1 MTPSLTKI
9 TRGLTG
15 ARWHVIDYDPVA
27 RASGATAQLDRLQS
41 ETGENRILLR
51 CLLNRGL
58 TGAEEIRKFLAP
70 EFIDNLHSPFL
81 LRDMERAA
89 ERLRHAIRDRERIMI
104 VTDFDVDGTTSS
116 VILSHTLRLLGAG
129 DLISCYIPDRFTEG
143 YGLSRE
149 IVDRAAAEGFRII
162 VTADIG
168 IKSHAEARM
177 ARALGVDLIICDHH
191 LPDGEDV
198 PAEAFAVL
206 CPKGSSGVDYP
217 NKKLA
222 DALLTGRENRDAI
235 LSSLAKLTAIGTI
248 ADMVD
253 LSASENR
260 AIVSHG
266 LRSLN
271 QRSNNPGLRAL
282 LKLSQVNSPVTAFD
296 VGFRIGPRINAAG
309 RIAHA
314 DSVLALF
321 DAKTDDEAMK
331 IAFKL
336 DAMNAQRQHVQSVLL
351 DKLKA
356 SIEGSRPDPESELDR
371 VLVFAGA
378 ETEGFHR
385 GVIGIVCSKIV
396 EMTGRPTFIC
406 SIDEEGVAHG
416 SARSIN
422 GFHLVEALD
431 TISDALVKYG
441 GHPMA
446 AGFTVAASK
455 IEEMRYRLNRHAAEI
470 LSDDDLGRRLSADA
484 EITLEDATIECARA
498 LARLEPHGVGNP
510 YPLFLIRR
518 APLRSIRK
526 LKEKHLKFLIGREKA
541 EIEALW
547 WNAAEYQPE
556 FAGASE
562 ISLMCRL
569 EINKWN
575 GRENCQLRV
584 IDGAWLSLVERS
596 VRDREVVGSNPIAP
610 TFRINHLRASRDA
623 HFAFAVTFAATL
635 GLEEH
640 RVLLVNFQTRLPTS
654 MVARCYEILSILRRS
669 IQ

>member
-1 MTPSLTKI
+1 DPS
-9 TRGLTG
+9 
-15 ARWHVIDYDPVA
+15 AP
-27 RASGATAQLDRLQS
+27 ASSGTLDRLQS

-51 CLLNRGL
+51 CLINRGF
-58 TGAEEIRKFLAP
+58 TNAEEVRKFLAP
-70 EFIDNLHSPFL
+70 GFIDDLHSPFL
-81 LRDMERAA
+81 LRDMELAA
-89 ERLRHAIRDRERIMI
+89 ERLRRAIRDRERMMI

-149 IVDRAAAEGFRII
+149 IVERAAAEGYQII

-168 IKSHAEARM
+168 IKSHAEARL
-177 ARALGVDLIICDHH
+177 ARELGIDLIICDHH

-217 NKKLA
+217 NKHLAACGVSLKLA
-222 DALLTGRENRDAI
+222 DALLTGREKRGAI

-260 AIVSHG
+260 AIVAHG
-266 LRSLN
+266 LRTLN

-282 LKLSQVNSPVTAFD
+282 LKLSQVNSPITAYD

-321 DAKTDDEAMK
+321 DARTDDEAMK

-336 DAMNAQRQHVQSVLL
+336 DAMNAQRQHIQSVLF

-356 SIEGSRPDPESELDR
+356 SIESRRPNPEPNSELAPESDFDR

-378 ETEGFHR
+378 EAEGFHR
-385 GVIGIVCSKIV
+385 GVVGIVCSKIV

-406 SIDEEGVAHG
+406 SIDEEGIAHG

-431 TISDALVKYG
+431 SISDSLIKYG

-446 AGFTVAASK
+446 AGFTLMAAK

-470 LSDDDLGRRLSADA
+470 LSDDDLGRSLNADA
-484 EITLEDATIECARA
+484 EITLEDATVEAARA
-498 LARLEPHGVGNP
+498 LAQLEPHGIGNP
-510 YPLFLIRR
+510 QPLFLMRR
-518 APLRSIRK
+518 APLRSVHR
-526 LKEKHLKFLIGREKA
+526 LKEKHLKFLIGREKP
-541 EIEALW
+541 EMEALW
-547 WNAAEYQPE
+547 WNAAERLPE
-556 FAGASE
+556 FTGVME

-569 EINKWN
+569 EINKWG
-575 GRENCQLRV
+575 GRENCQLKV
-584 IDGAWLSLVERS
+584 VDAAIDKQKG
-596 VRDREVVGSNPIAP
+596 D
-610 TFRINHLRASRDA
+610 
-623 HFAFAVTFAATL
+623 
-635 GLEEH
+635 
-640 RVLLVNFQTRLPTS
+640 Q
-654 MVARCYEILSILRRS
+654 
-669 IQ
+669 

>member
-15 ARWHVIDYDPVA
+15 ARWHAPDGATVA
-27 RASGATAQLDRLQS
+27 PAASGASPQLDRLES

-58 TGAEEIRKFLAP
+58 TTAEEVRKFLAP
-70 EFIDNLHSPFL
+70 EFIPDLHSPFL
-81 LRDMERAA
+81 LRDMEHAA
-89 ERLRHAIRDRERIMI
+89 ERLRRAIRERERIMI

-149 IVDRAAAEGFRII
+149 IVERAASEGFQII

-168 IKSHAEARM
+168 IKSHAEARL
-177 ARALGVDLIICDHH
+177 ARELGIDLIICDHH

-217 NKKLA
+217 NKSLAACGVSLKLA
-222 DALLTGRENRDAI
+222 DALLTGREKREAI
-235 LSSLAKLTAIGTI
+235 LSSLAKLAAIGTI

-260 AIVSHG
+260 AIVAHG

-296 VGFRIGPRINAAG
+296 VGFRVGPRINAAG

-321 DAKTDDEAMK
+321 DAKTDEEAMK

-336 DAMNAQRQHVQSVLL
+336 DAMNAQRQHVQGVLL
-351 DKLKA
+351 DKLKV
-356 SIEGSRPDPESELDR
+356 SIESVRPDADPEQDLDR

-378 ETEGFHR
+378 EAEGFHR

-406 SIDEEGVAHG
+406 SIDEKGIAHG
-416 SARSIN
+416 SARSIK

-431 TISDALVKYG
+431 SISDALVRYG

-446 AGFTVAASK
+446 AGFAVAADK
-455 IEEMRYRLNRHAAEI
+455 IDEMRYRLNRYAAEI
-470 LSDDDLGRRLSADA
+470 LSDEDLGRSLNADA
-484 EITLEDATIECARA
+484 EITLEDATVESARA
-498 LARLEPHGVGNP
+498 LARLEPHGIGNP
-510 YPLFLIRR
+510 QPLFLIRQ
-518 APLRSIRK
+518 APLRAVQR
-526 LKEKHLKFLIGREKA
+526 LKEKHLKFLIGRERI

-547 WNAAEYQPE
+547 WNAAERLPE
-556 FAGASE
+556 LAGANR

-569 EINKWN
+569 EINKWG

-584 IDGAWLSLVERS
+584 ID
-596 VRDREVVGSNPIAP
+596 
-610 TFRINHLRASRDA
+610 
-623 HFAFAVTFAATL
+623 AAIDKQKN
-635 GLEEH
+635 E
-640 RVLLVNFQTRLPTS
+640 Q
-654 MVARCYEILSILRRS
+654 
-669 IQ
+669 

>member
-15 ARWHVIDYDPVA
+15 ARWHAPGYDPSA
-27 RASGATAQLDRLQS
+27 PASSGILDRLQA

-51 CLLNRGL
+51 CLINRGL
-58 TGAEEIRKFLAP
+58 TNAEEVRKFLAP
-70 EFIDNLHSPFL
+70 EFIDDLHSPFL
-81 LRDMERAA
+81 LRDMELAA
-89 ERLRHAIRDRERIMI
+89 ERLRRAIGDRERIMI

-149 IVDRAAAEGFRII
+149 IVERAAAEGYQII

-168 IKSHAEARM
+168 IKSHAEARL
-177 ARALGVDLIICDHH
+177 ARELGIDLIICDHH

-217 NKKLA
+217 NKHLAACGVSLKLA
-222 DALLTGRENRDAI
+222 DALLTGREKRGAI

-260 AIVSHG
+260 AIVAQG
-266 LRSLN
+266 LQTLN

-282 LKLSQVNSPVTAFD
+282 LKLSQVNSPITAYD

-321 DAKTDDEAMK
+321 DARTDEEAMK

-336 DAMNAQRQHVQSVLL
+336 DAMNAQRQHVQSVLF

-356 SIEGSRPDPESELDR
+356 SIESRRPNPESDFDR

-378 ETEGFHR
+378 
-385 GVIGIVCSKIV
+385 
-396 EMTGRPTFIC
+396 
-406 SIDEEGVAHG
+406 
-416 SARSIN
+416 
-422 GFHLVEALD
+422 
-431 TISDALVKYG
+431 
-441 GHPMA
+441 
-446 AGFTVAASK
+446 
-455 IEEMRYRLNRHAAEI
+455 
-470 LSDDDLGRRLSADA
+470 
-484 EITLEDATIECARA
+484 
-498 LARLEPHGVGNP
+498 
-510 YPLFLIRR
+510 
-518 APLRSIRK
+518 
-526 LKEKHLKFLIGREKA
+526 
-541 EIEALW
+541 
-547 WNAAEYQPE
+547 
-556 FAGASE
+556 
-562 ISLMCRL
+562 
-569 EINKWN
+569 
-575 GRENCQLRV
+575 
-584 IDGAWLSLVERS
+584 
-596 VRDREVVGSNPIAP
+596 
-610 TFRINHLRASRDA
+610 
-623 HFAFAVTFAATL
+623 
-635 GLEEH
+635 
-640 RVLLVNFQTRLPTS
+640 
-654 MVARCYEILSILRRS
+654 
-669 IQ
+669 

>member
-15 ARWHVIDYDPVA
+15 ARWHVIDNDPAA
-27 RASGATAQLDRLQS
+27 RASGDTEQLDRLQS
-41 ETGENRILLR
+41 ETGENRILIR

-58 TGAEEIRKFLAP
+58 TSAEEVRKFLAP
-70 EFIDNLHSPFL
+70 EFIDDLHSPFL

-89 ERLRHAIRDRERIMI
+89 ERLRRAILDRERIMI

-149 IVDRAAAEGFRII
+149 IVERAAAEGFQII

-168 IKSHAEARM
+168 IKSHSEARL
-177 ARALGVDLIICDHH
+177 ARELGIDLIICDHH

-217 NKKLA
+217 NKHLAACGVSLKLA
-222 DALLTGRENRDAI
+222 DALLTGREKRDAI

-260 AIVSHG
+260 AIVAHG
-266 LRSLN
+266 LRTLN

-336 DAMNAQRQHVQSVLL
+336 DAMNAQRQHVQSVLF

-356 SIEGSRPDPESELDR
+356 LINSGRPDPEPTPESDLDR

-378 ETEGFHR
+378 EAEGFHR

-406 SIDEEGVAHG
+406 SIDEEGIAHG

-431 TISDALVKYG
+431 SISDALVKYG

-455 IEEMRYRLNRHAAEI
+455 IDEMRYRLNRHAAEI
-470 LSDDDLGRRLSADA
+470 LSDDDLGRSLSADA
-484 EITLEDATIECARA
+484 EITLEDATVECART

-518 APLRSIRK
+518 APLRSVRK

-584 IDGAWLSLVERS
+584 ID
-596 VRDREVVGSNPIAP
+596 
-610 TFRINHLRASRDA
+610 
-623 HFAFAVTFAATL
+623 AAIDKQK
-635 GLEEH
+635 GD
-640 RVLLVNFQTRLPTS
+640 Q
-654 MVARCYEILSILRRS
+654 
-669 IQ
+669 

>member
-1 MTPSLTKI
+1 MTPNTIKI

-15 ARWHVIDYDPVA
+15 ARWQMTNHDPLPQ
-27 RASGATAQLDRLQS
+27 STLDRLQA
-41 ETGENRILLR
+41 ETGENPILLR

-58 TGAEEIRKFLAP
+58 SNAEDVQKFLAP
-70 EFIDNLHSPFL
+70 EFANHLHSPFL
-81 LRDMERAA
+81 LRDMDRAA
-89 ERLRHAIRDRERIMI
+89 ERLRRAVRDRERIMI

-116 VILSHTLRLLGAG
+116 VILSHTLKLLGAG

-143 YGLSRE
+143 YGLSRR
-149 IVDRAAAEGFRII
+149 IVERAAADEFQII

-177 ARALGVDLIICDHH
+177 ARELGIDLIICDHH

-217 NKKLA
+217 NKHLAACGVSLKLA
-222 DALLTGRENRDAI
+222 DALLDGHEKRGAI
-235 LSSLAKLTAIGTI
+235 LASLAKLTAIGTI

-260 AIVSHG
+260 AIVAHG
-266 LRSLN
+266 LKALN

-282 LKLSQVNSPVTAFD
+282 LKLSQVNNPITAFD
-296 VGFRIGPRINAAG
+296 IGFRIGPRINAAG

-336 DAMNAQRQHVQSVLL
+336 DAMNAQRQHIQHVLIE
-351 DKLKA
+351 KLKGL
-356 SIEGSRPDPESELDR
+356 IENRDLEPNSDMDR

-378 ETEGFHR
+378 EAEGFHR
-385 GVIGIVCSKIV
+385 GVIGIACSKIV

-406 SIDEEGVAHG
+406 SIDEEGIAHG
-416 SARSIN
+416 SARSVN

-431 TISDALVKYG
+431 AVSDTMVKYG

-446 AGFTVAASK
+446 AGFTVAATK
-455 IEEMRYRLNRHAAEI
+455 IEEMRYRLNRHASEVLSEDDIGRALIADVEI
-470 LSDDDLGRRLSADA
+470 
-484 EITLEDATIECARA
+484 ELEDATIDLVKA
-498 LARLEPHGVGNP
+498 LVRLEPYGVGNP
-510 YPLFLIRR
+510 QPLFLMRR
-518 APLRSIRK
+518 LPLRSVQT

-541 EIEALW
+541 GIEAVW
-547 WNAAEYQPE
+547 WNAAEHKPK
-556 FAGASE
+556 FAGVPE

-575 GRENCQLRV
+575 SRENCQLK
-584 IDGAWLSLVERS
+584 
-596 VRDREVVGSNPIAP
+596 VVDVA
-610 TFRINHLRASRDA
+610 
-623 HFAFAVTFAATL
+623 
-635 GLEEH
+635 LE
-640 RVLLVNFQTRLPTS
+640 
-654 MVARCYEILSILRRS
+654 
-669 IQ
+669 

>member
-9 TRGLTG
+9 MRGLTG
-15 ARWHVIDYDPVA
+15 ARWHAPGYDPSA
-27 RASGATAQLDRLQS
+27 PASSGILDRLQA

-51 CLLNRGL
+51 CLINRGL
-58 TGAEEIRKFLAP
+58 TNAEDVRKFLAP
-70 EFIDNLHSPFL
+70 EFIGDLHSPFL
-81 LRDMERAA
+81 LRDMELAA
-89 ERLRHAIRDRERIMI
+89 ERLRRAIHDRERIMI

-149 IVDRAAAEGFRII
+149 IVERAAAEGYQII

-168 IKSHAEARM
+168 IKSHAEARL
-177 ARALGVDLIICDHH
+177 ARELGIDLIICDHH

-217 NKKLA
+217 NKHLAACGVSLKLS
-222 DALLTGRENRDAI
+222 DALLTGREKRDAI

-260 AIVSHG
+260 AIVAHG
-266 LRSLN
+266 LQTLN

-282 LKLSQVNSPVTAFD
+282 LKLSQVNSPITAYD

-321 DAKTDDEAMK
+321 DAATDEEAMK

-336 DAMNAQRQHVQSVLL
+336 DAMNAQRQHVQSVLF

-356 SIEGSRPDPESELDR
+356 SIESRRPNPESEFDR

-378 ETEGFHR
+378 EAEGFHR
-385 GVIGIVCSKIV
+385 GVVGIVCSKIV

-406 SIDEEGVAHG
+406 SIDEEGIAHG

-422 GFHLVEALD
+422 GFHLVDALD
-431 TISDALVKYG
+431 SVSDALIKYG

-446 AGFTVAASK
+446 AGFTLLAAK

-470 LSDDDLGRRLSADA
+470 LSDDDLGRSLNADA
-484 EITLEDATIECARA
+484 EITIEDATVEAARA

-510 YPLFLIRR
+510 QPLFLMRR
-518 APLRSIRK
+518 APLRSVHR
-526 LKEKHLKFLIGREKA
+526 LKEKHLKFLIGREKP

-547 WNAAEYQPE
+547 WNAAERLPE
-556 FAGASE
+556 FPDATE

-569 EINKWN
+569 EINKWG
-575 GRENCQLRV
+575 GRENCQLKV
-584 IDGAWLSLVERS
+584 VDAAIDKQKN
-596 VRDREVVGSNPIAP
+596 D
-610 TFRINHLRASRDA
+610 
-623 HFAFAVTFAATL
+623 
-635 GLEEH
+635 
-640 RVLLVNFQTRLPTS
+640 
-654 MVARCYEILSILRRS
+654 
-669 IQ
+669 